1 MKKIRYALVAFAVMV
16 LAAGFFVPQFV
27 QQASA
32 AEPTVDRVV
41 NVQNL
46 ANGVAIMDDGTICA
60 AGGRSV
66 NGFNAEGEPVFSI
79 DLPAKCGNLCAYGN
93 YLFAAGYTVNSAVDN
108 SRDIYVFNR
117 GEWGDTY
124 LTLKAGQKSQ
134 AVTVD
139 YDGNLYCING
149 SGTIKCAK
157 VSDVVKLSDGAEIN
171 WTMTYEPN
179 YRALA
184 SDGERYSQGIAV
196 DGRGNIYILDRG
208 FPMGGSNP
216 ASVAG
221 IYKYNPA
228 ADSVSFM
235 YFTSGNSH
243 SLLTYAYD
251 ICADDY
257 GTVAVVSQNG
267 SKIAIFKQGSTDA
280 IIIEGLG
287 SPQGIGRDKEGN
299 VYFNARTQS
308 DSSKNG
314 IYRIN
319 LNHVAVTEVSLPA
332 SSQTIDAGKSFTLSP
347 TVTPSD
353 ATNKDVMYSSSNSAI
368 ASVDAS
374 GKVTGK
380 AEGKVTI
387 TAKTVQGGKTATCE
401 VTVNKAVTP
410 TTTNINSPTIKA
422 NPLAVKAKTATIK
435 YKILKKKTQKLAIT
449 KVITFTKKGQGTMSY
464 KKASGNKKITI
475 NKTTGKVTVK
485 KGLKKGTYKV
495 KIKVKAAGNAS
506 YKASAWKTVTFKI
519 KVK

>member
-1 MKKIRYALVAFAVMV
+1 MKKIRYALVTFAVML

-27 QQASA
+27 QEASA
-32 AEPTVDRVV
+32 DEVTPEQVFQKDYLT
-41 NVQNL
+41 
-46 ANGVAIMDDGTICA
+46 NGIAVMDDGTICA
-60 AGGRSV
+60 AGGQSITGY
-66 NGFNAEGEPVFSI
+66 NQAGEQVFYYS
-79 DLPAKCGNLCAYGN
+79 LPAKCGNVCAYGE
-93 YLFAAGYTVNSAVDN
+93 YVFAAGYMSGHTNE
-108 SRDIYVFNR
+108 IYVLKP
-117 GEWGDTY
+117 GDWTSCKLLY
-124 LTLKAGQKSQ
+124 TGQKAQ
-134 AVTVD
+134 AVTID
-139 YDGNLYCING
+139 YDGNLYCVNG

-157 VSDVVKLSDGAEIN
+157 ISDVVSLSNKAEIV
-171 WTMTYEPN
+171 WTKTYEPN
-179 YRALA
+179 YPAIA
-184 SDGERYSQGIAV
+184 SDGKRYTQGIAV
-196 DGRGNIYILDRG
+196 DGRGNIYIADRG
-208 FPMGGSNP
+208 TPNLSDG
-216 ASVAG
+216 AVDG

-228 ADSVSFM
+228 SGSVTPM
-235 YFTSGNSH
+235 YFSAGSSH
-243 SLLTYAYD
+243 LLLNRIYD

-257 GTVAVVSQNG
+257 GTVAVIGRYKAQV
-267 SKIAIFKQGSTDA
+267 AIFCPGSTSADM
-280 IIIEGLG
+280 IIDGAGFLEGV
-287 SPQGIGRDKEGN
+287 GRDKAGN
-299 VYFNARTQS
+299 IYYNATNGG
-308 DSSKNG
+308 SSQTDPRFG

-319 LNHVAVTEVSLPA
+319 LNNVAVTGISLSA
-332 SSQTIDAGKSFTLSP
+332 ASQTIDAGKSFTLNP

-353 ATNKDVMYSSSNSAI
+353 ATNKDVMYSSSNSAV

-380 AEGKVTI
+380 AEGKATI

-410 TTTNINSPTIKA
+410 TTTNTNPPTIKA
-422 NPLAVKAKTATIK
+422 NPLTIKAKTATIK

>member
-1 MKKIRYALVAFAVMV
+1 MKKIRYALVTFAVML

-32 AEPTVDRVV
+32 EEVTTEQVI
-41 NVQNL
+41 QYSYFT
-46 ANGVAIMDDGTICA
+46 NGVAVMDDGTICV
-60 AGGRSV
+60 AGGKSITGY
-66 NGFNAEGEPVFSI
+66 NQAGEQVFYYS
-79 DLPAKCGNLCAYGN
+79 LPAKCGNVCAYGE
-93 YLFAAGYTVNSAVDN
+93 YVFAAGYMIDHMNE
-108 SRDIYVFNR
+108 IYVLKP
-117 GEWGDTY
+117 GDWTSCKLLY
-124 LTLKAGQKSQ
+124 TGQKAQ

-139 YDGNLYCING
+139 YDGNLYCVNG
-149 SGTIKCAK
+149 SGTIKRAK
-157 VSDVVKLSDGAEIN
+157 VLDVVSLASKDTIT
-171 WTMTYEPN
+171 WTKTYEPN
-179 YRALA
+179 YRTE
-184 SDGERYSQGIAV
+184 SGKRYTQGIAV
-196 DGRGNIYILDRG
+196 DGRGNIYIADK
-208 FPMGGSNP
+208 GSSNGHD
-216 ASVAG
+216 AGVSG

-228 ADSVSFM
+228 SGSVTPM
-235 YFTSGNSH
+235 HFTGGNTH
-243 SLLTYAYD
+243 LLFTWVYD

-257 GTVAVVSQNG
+257 GTVAVVGRNNHEV
-267 SKIAIFKQGSTDA
+267 AIFGPGSTAADA
-280 IIIEGLG
+280 IIPIPGFLEGV
-287 SPQGIGRDKEGN
+287 GRDKAGN
-299 VYFNARTQS
+299 IYVNSTNGGASQA
-308 DSSKNG
+308 DSRCG

-319 LNHVAVTEVSLPA
+319 LNHVAVTGISLSA

-353 ATNKDVMYSSSNSAI
+353 ATNKDVMYSSSNSAV

-380 AEGKVTI
+380 AEGKATI
-387 TAKTVQGGKTATCE
+387 TVKTVQGGKTATCE

-410 TTTNINSPTIKA
+410 TTTNTNPPTIKA
-422 NPLAVKAKTATIK
+422 NPLAIKAKTATIK